1 VSICSTLYSKIC
13 VLVNDLMTCSVCIGR
28 IPILDQA
35 GKHIS
40 VAAFQEEEE
49 AVEFASTQK
58 IE

>member
-1 VSICSTLYSKIC
+1 
-13 VLVNDLMTCSVCIGR
+13 MTCSVCIGR